1 VPRLL
6 YVEDNEMNRD
16 MLSRRFR
23 SARGSALMLLVWA
36 GWIVVEGSLLKLEY
50 WQHATAHLQ
59 SPGAE
64 GVSRAE
70 VELVD

>member
-1 VPRLL
+1 
-6 YVEDNEMNRD
+6 MNRD
-16 MLSRRFR
+16 MLSRRLISTR
-23 SARGSALMLLVWA
+23 LGLMLLVWA

-59 SPGAE
+59 SSGAE